1 MSREFKIMKW
11 LKKEFMKT
19 PGYMRV
25 NLSLLMILATSS
37 VLSTSLLIG
46 RQARNTSVENI
57 FGRRESLEVE
67 VDGLRVSLTGKSTTE
82 VVQNLTE
89 ILVILDTVLLK
100 EEYYPYIPR
109 AEGRIMKRPD
119 NSSGVM
125 FLQSP

>member
-82 VVQNLTE
+82 VAQSLSQ
-89 ILVILDTVLLK
+89 ILVILDTILLK
-100 EEYYPYIPR
+100 EESYPSIPQ
-109 AEGRIMKRPD
+109 EEERIMRRRD

>member
-1 MSREFKIMKW
+1 
-11 LKKEFMKT
+11 MKT

-25 NLSLLMILATSS
+25 NLSLLLILATSS
-37 VLSTSLLIG
+37 VLSTSLSISRMG
-46 RQARNTSVENI
+46 GNTSVENT
-57 FGRRESLEVE
+57 FGRRENLEVE

-100 EEYYPYIPR
+100 DEYYPSIPQ
-109 AEGRIMKRPD
+109 EEERIMKRRD

>member
-1 MSREFKIMKW
+1 MKW
-11 LKKEFMKT
+11 LTKEFMKT

-37 VLSTSLLIG
+37 VLSTTLLIG
-46 RQARNTSVENI
+46 RQVNNTSVENT

-82 VVQNLTE
+82 VVQNLAE
-89 ILVILDTVLLK
+89 ILVILDTILLK
-100 EEYYPYIPR
+100 EQYYPSIPQE
-109 AEGRIMKRPD
+109 EGRIMKRPD
-119 NSSGVM
+119 SSSGVM